1 MHQASLSLSLSTAT
15 HVRQAQASWADI
27 LVWHSRLL
35 EELQDAEFVQGATG
49 QRYQVGFACLGAG
62 QKDAQCPVP
71 VSWKTQNVHGYTL
84 WSRDCLTGQWVKF
97 LLPF

>member
-49 QRYQVGFACLGAG
+49 QRYQVGFAER
-62 QKDAQCPVP
+62 CPVSCP
-71 VSWKTQNVHGYTL
+71 
-84 WSRDCLTGQWVKF
+84 CLLENSKCTWIYPLAQG
-97 LLPF
+97 LPDRAVG